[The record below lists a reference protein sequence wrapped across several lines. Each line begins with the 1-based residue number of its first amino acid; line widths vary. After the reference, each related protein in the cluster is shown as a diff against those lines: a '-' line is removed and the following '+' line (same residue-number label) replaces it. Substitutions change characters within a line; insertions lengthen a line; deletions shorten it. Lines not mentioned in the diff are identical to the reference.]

1 MTFPTEVKHS
11 ESGHILVDKY
21 RIHAHLLMTA
31 SIHRWNY
38 TNCLHLKINL
48 SFKSKTRCRGKKKMS
63 SIFILF
69 KSTEKTL

>member
-1 MTFPTEVKHS
+1 MTFLTEVKHS

-38 TNCLHLKINL
+38 TNCLNLKINL
-48 SFKSKTRCRGKKKMS
+48 SFKSKTRCRGKKNELH
-63 SIFILF
+63 IY
-69 KSTEKTL
+69 TLQIN